1 VLHRHGPQLR
11 FLDSHLRLLRA
22 ERRPVLAQKGWQ
34 EKLSNAPSFSTAVGT
49 ARGGIRRSKISLRHL
64 VQNVDGQFLLSQE
77 PFLSRIPLTAI
88 VAGRMH
94 LNRAGTLGFSI
105 AGHDG
110 KAPAGGILHV
120 IDLASNTVVGTA
132 PVGFM
137 GNPIAFEPS
146 GRRAYIPSG
155 AIEGTVTLVQ
165 MPQ

>member
-1 VLHRHGPQLR
+1 VLNRHGPQLR
-11 FLDSHLRLLRA
+11 FLDSHLRL
-22 ERRPVLAQKGWQ
+22 
-34 EKLSNAPSFSTAVGT
+34 
-49 ARGGIRRSKISLRHL
+49 
-64 VQNVDGQFLLSQE
+64 
-77 PFLSRIPLTAI
+77 IPLTAI

-94 LNRAGTLGFSI
+94 LNRAGTLGFTI

-110 KAPAGGILHV
+110 KAPAGGILNV
-120 IDLASNTVVGTA
+120 VDLASNTVVGTA

-146 GRRAYIPSG
+146 GHKAYIPSG